1 MEDDGNRLGKRVE
14 RRLQPWLL
22 RKLGESE
29 ATADSADRPPEPLPA
44 ARAAAVDAAIE
55 RTRAIAGRVRDQAF
69 ARFAFPWRFEE
80 YALANI
86 AEGPTDAEL
95 EAWMQEL
102 DFRYRRVI
110 DGEDEER

>member
-29 ATADSADRPPEPLPA
+29 ATADSAARSPEPLPA
-44 ARAAAVDAAIE
+44 AEAQAVDAAIE
-55 RTRAIAGRVRDQAF
+55 RSHAIADRVRNQFF
-69 ARFAFPWRFEE
+69 ARYAFPWRFEE
-80 YALANI
+80 YPLTEL

-102 DFRYRRVI
+102 DFRYQRAI
-110 DGEDEER
+110 EGDDEER